1 MPPPRARTNWKV
13 KRRGFAPRAGGSRPR
28 TPQSALVPL
37 KNLCTVPDFA
47 AYYCQQRI
55 PDLFPDP
62 FEKAGDQW
70 RRSRARI
77 AISKHVL
84 IRTDEC
90 LDKTRRALESSLAL
104 LDRRVPSLIRIPEA
118 RAFVSRGSV
127 RALQAVPAVPSSR
140 VTMLN

>member
-1 MPPPRARTNWKV
+1 
-13 KRRGFAPRAGGSRPR
+13 
-28 TPQSALVPL
+28 
-37 KNLCTVPDFA
+37 VPDFA